1 VGKRNDFHLAFLTWN
16 IYIGADLSPL
26 IAGPS
31 PQRVTEVFRQF
42 LATNFPVRAKAIAS
56 EIVSKKPDLI
66 GLQEAARWVLE
77 IPEFGIVIYDFVKIL
92 LDELKERGLR
102 YEVAA
107 ENENLS
113 AQAPDSNGNTISFLD
128 RDVILIRKK
137 NRLKVIDKQEARFVN
152 NLIIGPFVI
161 FRGWS
166 AIDVKLDGHVFRMI
180 NTHLEPLNESIRNAQ
195 AMEIL
200 NGPADTKLP
209 LIITGDINAIPG
221 SSTYNLFVNAGFQDV
236 WNEVGEGP
244 GFTAVQAAD
253 LLNNVSELSER
264 IDYIFFKNGWK
275 PIEADLVGEEQ
286 SDRTATGL
294 WPSDHAGVSTRLK
307 LKGHHDHRHEESID
321 ESC

>member
-26 IAGPS
+26 ITGPS

-56 EIVSKKPDLI
+56 EIASKKPDLI
-66 GLQEAARWVLE
+66 GLQEAARWVLK

-92 LDELKERGLR
+92 LDELKERGLH

-107 ENENLS
+107 ENENLF

-128 RDVILIRKK
+128 RDVILIRKE

-166 AIDVKLDGHVFRMI
+166 AIDVKLGRHVFRMI

-200 NGPADTKLP
+200 NGPANTNLP
-209 LIITGDINAIPG
+209 LILTGDINAIPG

-244 GFTAVQAAD
+244 GFTAHQDAD
-253 LLNNVSELSER
+253 LLNNFSELSAR

-275 PIEADLVGEEQ
+275 PIEVDLVGEEQ

-294 WPSDHAGVSTRLK
+294 WPSDHAGVTARLK
-307 LKGHHDHRHEESID
+307 FKGSKFD
-321 ESC
+321 